1 MSSLKVNY
9 LYDSS
14 VGSIYYGPSH
24 PMKPLRMKMTHQ
36 LVLSYGLHKKMNI
49 YEPHRASTNEM
60 CMFHSEEYIKHLQSI
75 VPHVYS
81 GQAINNSEEVLKQSK
96 NYGIGDHDCP
106 CFPGMF
112 ELA

>member
-1 MSSLKVNY
+1 MSSLRVNY

-36 LVLSYGLHKKMNI
+36 LVLAYGLHKKMNI

-60 CMFHSEEYIKHLQSI
+60 CMFHSEEYIKHL
-75 VPHVYS
+75 
-81 GQAINNSEEVLKQSK
+81 
-96 NYGIGDHDCP
+96 
-106 CFPGMF
+106 
-112 ELA
+112 